1 MGYEYLTDD
10 EILVD
15 LAERFDR
22 IRIRKRMKDTDIE
35 AKAGISRQVLYN
47 FRKGKR
53 AITMKSFIRLL
64 RAVDALDHLEEL
76 LPGKDEFSPINNSN
90 YDSAKRVRDRGKG
103 DEAFQWGDES

>member
-76 LPGKDEFSPINNSN
+76 LPGKDDFSPINNSN
-90 YDSAKRVRDRGKG
+90 YDSAKRVRDRGTG